1 MLSLHRYLAENQD
14 VRTIIEGLHV
24 RLKEQLVAGLSGS
37 ARSVFISTLY
47 KETGRPL
54 LVVSHNLFQA
64 QKMYDDLV
72 SLLGPEDVF
81 LYSVN
86 EVIAAEMAVASPE
99 LKAQRLEIMNHW
111 AQGGKGVVVCPVA
124 GLRRLLPPPSLW
136 KQYLFTFFVG
146 QEFDVERC
154 KQKFVQMGYK
164 RVGTVSAP
172 GEFSV
177 RGGIIDIYPL
187 TAELPYRIELFDTE
201 IESIR
206 TFTPDDQ
213 RSQGQIE
220 RIMIGPADEI
230 ILDGETRRRGIERI
244 EAGLASSL
252 ETMKDEAA
260 KQRMY
265 EHIHAELE
273 QLREGQEIEQQYKYM
288 SLFYEKVA
296 SLLDYLPED
305 GVLLMDEMSRL
316 QEAAERL
323 DREEAEWYTS
333 LLDGGKMIHGVPLSH
348 SFSELLQKHRF
359 QRVYLSLFLR
369 HVPYAH
375 PQNVVNITCK
385 QMQNFHGQ
393 MALLQSEVERWEKA
407 NYAVVF
413 LAPNAERVK
422 KLQSLLQDYEI
433 DALPLARD
441 AALLHGK
448 CQLLE
453 GDLNTGFELPLQ
465 KIAVITEEEL
475 FKNGSNARCAGK
487 SCPTPSGS
495 KATPNCKSAT
505 TSSMSTMASGNI

>member
-1 MLSLHRYLAENQD
+1 M
-14 VRTIIEGLHV
+14 
-24 RLKEQLVAGLSGS
+24 
-37 ARSVFISTLY
+37 
-47 KETGRPL
+47 
-54 LVVSHNLFQA
+54 
-64 QKMYDDLV
+64 
-72 SLLGPEDVF
+72 F

-136 KQYLFTFFVG
+136 KQYLFTFSVG

-230 ILDGETRRRGIERI
+230 ILGEETRRRGIERI

-288 SLFYEKVA
+288 SLF
-296 SLLDYLPED
+296 
-305 GVLLMDEMSRL
+305 
-316 QEAAERL
+316 
-323 DREEAEWYTS
+323 
-333 LLDGGKMIHGVPLSH
+333 
-348 SFSELLQKHRF
+348 
-359 QRVYLSLFLR
+359 
-369 HVPYAH
+369 
-375 PQNVVNITCK
+375 
-385 QMQNFHGQ
+385 
-393 MALLQSEVERWEKA
+393 
-407 NYAVVF
+407 
-413 LAPNAERVK
+413 
-422 KLQSLLQDYEI
+422 
-433 DALPLARD
+433 
-441 AALLHGK
+441 
-448 CQLLE
+448 
-453 GDLNTGFELPLQ
+453 
-465 KIAVITEEEL
+465 
-475 FKNGSNARCAGK
+475 
-487 SCPTPSGS
+487 
-495 KATPNCKSAT
+495 
-505 TSSMSTMASGNI
+505 